1 VTTESY
7 ALPTDAS
14 PDRHRRGEW
23 HSRRLP
29 VVRQRSRR
37 LRPAQVDHG
46 VIEENGHQR
55 WEPIVRVT
63 LSSPPGADSPR
74 LSYLAD
80 EWADRFDEPSEPVV
94 PDDRRDDLR
103 RDYSE
108 IRYVVGVCSPSWD
121 EREDAVGCYNV
132 STTRENFN
140 AVQVHDRARASSDGT
155 YLTIHST
162 DGTWSFDSE

>member
-1 VTTESY
+1 M
-7 ALPTDAS
+7 P
-14 PDRHRRGEW
+14 
-23 HSRRLP
+23 SRRTL
-29 VVRQRSRR
+29 
-37 LRPAQVDHG
+37 LRTVTVAASGTLAACQSFARGDDGYVQLKSITG
-46 VIEENGHQR
+46 VIEEDGQQR